1 MSFDIKSSI
10 ISAGE
15 NNTDH
20 IAAINTIAD
29 GYICEIAMPMHQVA
43 TTTQFFSAV
52 MRKRAIN
59 NILED
64 DDE

>member
-1 MSFDIKSSI
+1 MKSIEFRNQVNEIIK
-10 ISAGE
+10 ISVSKF
-15 NNTDH
+15 
-20 IAAINTIAD
+20 AD

-43 TTTQFFSAV
+43 TTPQFFSAV

-64 DDE
+64 YDE

>member
-1 MSFDIKSSI
+1 MSFDIKASI

-20 IAAINTIAD
+20 IAAINPIAD

-43 TTTQFFSAV
+43 TTTQFLSAI
-52 MRKRAIN
+52 MRKKAIN
-59 NILED
+59 SILD
-64 DDE
+64 DYDE